1 MAKSTIYQIF
11 ILIFIILI
19 IFFTYYSFFYSKN
32 SSTSIIKPN
41 ENINSQKFNEEVG
54 SKIEDIYYVSK
65 DEDGNSY
72 EIIADNG
79 ELNQKSLDIIKLT
92 NVKATINIKNS
103 GIIYISS
110 KNALY
115 NRVNLNTYFYENVN
129 LDYNEHIITSEDMN
143 MNYVDKDIKI
153 SGNVNYVNNK
163 NTLNADIIEMD
174 MLTKVSKIYMKK
186 NTDKIKAIIFN

>member
-65 DEDGNSY
+65 DEDGS
-72 EIIADNG
+72 
-79 ELNQKSLDIIKLT
+79 
-92 NVKATINIKNS
+92 
-103 GIIYISS
+103 
-110 KNALY
+110 
-115 NRVNLNTYFYENVN
+115 
-129 LDYNEHIITSEDMN
+129 
-143 MNYVDKDIKI
+143 
-153 SGNVNYVNNK
+153 
-163 NTLNADIIEMD
+163 
-174 MLTKVSKIYMKK
+174 
-186 NTDKIKAIIFN
+186 

>member
-65 DEDGNSY
+65 DEDGSSY

-143 MNYVDKDIKI
+143 MNYVNKDIKI
-153 SGNVNYVNNK
+153 SGNVNYVNNE
-163 NTLNADIIEMD
+163 NTLNADVIEMD
-174 MLTKVSKIYMKK
+174 MLTKVSRIYMKK

>member
-92 NVKATINIKNS
+92 NVKATISIKNS

-143 MNYVDKDIKI
+143 MNYVNKDIKI
-153 SGNVNYVNNK
+153 SGNVNYVNNE
-163 NTLNADIIEMD
+163 NTLNADVIEMD
-174 MLTKVSKIYMKK
+174 MLTKVSRIYMKK